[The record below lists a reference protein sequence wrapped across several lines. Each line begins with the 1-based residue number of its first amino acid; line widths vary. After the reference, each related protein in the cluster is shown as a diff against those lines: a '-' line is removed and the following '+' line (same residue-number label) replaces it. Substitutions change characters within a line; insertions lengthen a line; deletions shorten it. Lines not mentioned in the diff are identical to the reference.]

1 MTFCKPLWGRRR
13 SRRLEWIPVSFF
25 GSEGGRAILPAAMLL
40 LAVLLFVG
48 ACTEDSKN
56 PERDD
61 PPKEKKELTEETTSL
76 ATTGLETTGDSQP
89 PEVTLGDDK
98 GGQPEVVIRLEGDP
112 KATFSGLCS
121 VGAEQKVLSGQV
133 PKRFAFDL
141 KGRQLSCRIEKQ
153 DGSTGDLKVV
163 LVAGE
168 TTRSVQ
174 QTNSPGGVIKIS
186 YEGE

>member
-1 MTFCKPLWGRRR
+1 M
-13 SRRLEWIPVSFF
+13 SSF
-25 GSEGGRAILPAAMLL
+25 GSETGRAILPAATLL

-48 ACTEDSKN
+48 ACTDDSKKA
-56 PERDD
+56 ERND
-61 PPKEKKELTEETTSL
+61 PPNGKTKMTEETTSL
-76 ATTGLETTGDSQP
+76 ATTGLETTGDSRP
-89 PEVTLGDDK
+89 PEVTLGDGT

-112 KATFSGLCS
+112 KTTFSGLCS
-121 VGAEQKVLSGQV
+121 VGAEQNVLSGQV

-153 DGSTGDLKVV
+153 DGGTGGLKVV

-174 QTNSPGGVIKIS
+174 QTNSPGGIIKIS